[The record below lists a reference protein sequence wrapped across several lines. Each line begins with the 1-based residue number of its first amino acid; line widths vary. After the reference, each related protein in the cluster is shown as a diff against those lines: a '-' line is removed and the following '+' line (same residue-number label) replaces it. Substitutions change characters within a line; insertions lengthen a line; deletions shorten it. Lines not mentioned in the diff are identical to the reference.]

1 MHKYLIILF
10 LFFSSKFS
18 FSQTE
23 ISWTDLEDV
32 EFSDV
37 YIEEIDEY
45 VLYPHFGFDVI
56 ELGGQEITLSG
67 YVLAIDPDKG
77 FYVLSKSPFASCF
90 FCGAGG
96 PETIVELSLKS
107 DKDSFFMDEFA
118 TIRGTLKLNA
128 DDIYRCVYILEDAE
142 VHKR

>member
-23 ISWTDLEDV
+23 ISWQDLEDV
-32 EFSDV
+32 EFSDMYV
-37 YIEEIDEY
+37 DSIGEY
-45 VLYPHFGFDVI
+45 VLYPHFGFNVRELDQKQI
-56 ELGGQEITLSG
+56 ELSG
-67 YVLAIDPDKG
+67 YILAIDPETNY
-77 FYVLSKSPFASCF
+77 YVLSKSPFASCF

-107 DKDSFFMDEFA
+107 NKETFYMDEFT
-118 TIRGTLKLNA
+118 TITGVLKLNA
-128 DDIYRCVYILEDAE
+128 DDIYRCIYILEDAHE
-142 VHKR
+142 K